1 MDSVNYRARPDGP
14 ALLREVTRLYVR
26 AQRDTVACC
35 GPQSTARCH
44 VLGEL
49 ARSGPLRLTE
59 LALRLD
65 ADKSWTSRTI
75 ASMSGEGLVSCASA
89 EGDGRVLNVEL
100 TSSGRERWEKMDA
113 ALRRHAEEA
122 LGRLSPEDRRL
133 VERGLALLRQVLE
146 GGRGVRRPHRAR
158 PRSPARSRIQPGAGS
173 ARRGA

>member
-1 MDSVNYRARPDGP
+1 MDSVNYPTEPDGP
-14 ALLREVTRLYVR
+14 SLLREVTRLYVR
-26 AQRDTVACC
+26 AQRDAVACC

-65 ADKSWTSRTI
+65 ADKSWTSRTV
-75 ASMSGEGLVSCASA
+75 ASMSAEGLVSCTGA

-100 TSSGRERWEKMDA
+100 TGAGRVRWEKMDG
-113 ALRRHAEEA
+113 ALRRHAEGA
-122 LGRLSPEDRRL
+122 LGGLSREDRQV

-146 GGRGVRRPHRAR
+146 GGRGVRHPHRASSR
-158 PRSPARSRIQPGAGS
+158 RAARSRIQPRVGQ

>member
-1 MDSVNYRARPDGP
+1 MVDSVNYRSRADGP

-26 AQRDTVACC
+26 AQRETVACC

-65 ADKSWTSRTI
+65 ADKSWTSRTV
-75 ASMSGEGLVSCASA
+75 ASMAAEGLVACAGAPS
-89 EGDGRVLNVEL
+89 DGRVVIVEL
-100 TSSGRERWEKMDA
+100 TRGGRVRWEKMDA

-122 LGRLSPEDRRL
+122 LGTLSVEDRR
-133 VERGLALLRQVLE
+133 VVVRGLALLRDALE
-146 GGRGVRRPHRAR
+146 G
-158 PRSPARSRIQPGAGS
+158 SGS
-173 ARRGA
+173 EEARRAP